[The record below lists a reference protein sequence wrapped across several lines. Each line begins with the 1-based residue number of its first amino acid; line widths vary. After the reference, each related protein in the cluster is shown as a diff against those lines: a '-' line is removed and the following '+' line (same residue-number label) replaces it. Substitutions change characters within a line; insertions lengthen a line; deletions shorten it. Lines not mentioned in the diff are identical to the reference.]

1 MMMYGMYMKAIQVT
15 FDEKLL
21 ARLDASAE
29 VRRDGRSAVLRKAA
43 AEYLARQRESEIAEA
58 YARGYGE
65 HPVDKELEGWSEEG
79 AWPEE

>member
-1 MMMYGMYMKAIQVT
+1 MMYDACMKSIQVT

-29 VRRDGRSAVLRKAA
+29 VRRDGRSAVLRKAT
-43 AEYLARQRESEIAEA
+43 AEYLARQRDSEIAEA
-58 YARGYGE
+58 YARAYGE
-65 HPVDKELEGWSEEG
+65 QPVDRELEGWSEEG

>member
-1 MMMYGMYMKAIQVT
+1 MMYDAYMKSIQVT

-29 VRRDGRSAVLRKAA
+29 VRRDGRSAVLRKAT
-43 AEYLARQRESEIAEA
+43 AEYLARQRDSEIAEA
-58 YARGYGE
+58 YARAYGE
-65 HPVDKELEGWSEEG
+65 HPVDQELEGWSEEG